1 VTDNEP
7 IDELVDGLRRAAI
20 HFSKAAFEVASG
32 LGDLISGVVATVRPP
47 GDEDDGDND
56 VERIDIE

>member
-7 IDELVDGLRRAAI
+7 NGELVDGVRRAAI

-32 LGDLISGVVATVRPP
+32 LRDLISGVVATVRPP
-47 GDEDDGDND
+47 GDEDDGEND